1 VCKMLELIN
10 IKQDKLNTKDQ
21 ITIDLLKDGQEFLDE
36 FDINYEI
43 IMDTV
48 SIIYR
53 FLKIS
58 AKIPHNLYKFF
69 LAAYYIVS
77 RHPQAFPAHESK
89 KRFCQKF
96 GIQIGSLEY
105 SVEKLT
111 YKLNF
116 IKILDDKNY
125 PYFMDV
131 KSDIGFKLA
140 KNIAKQEV
148 DKAMMNFLLNH
159 QPINSQ
165 ILAEDLI
172 TKLVFEMEIFPEELF
187 RQFYEII
194 FELIENYLKDYYKD
208 YYEYIELQQKYF
220 I

>member
-1 VCKMLELIN
+1 MLELIN

-58 AKIPHNLYKFF
+58 DNIPHNLYKFF
-69 LAAYYIVS
+69 IAAYYIVS
-77 RHPQAFPAHESK
+77 RHPQAFPAHEPK
-89 KRFCQKF
+89 KKFCQKF
-96 GIQIGSLEY
+96 GIQLGSLDY

-116 IKILDDKNY
+116 KKILDDKNY
-125 PYFMDV
+125 PYFMDI
-131 KSDIGFKLA
+131 KTDIGFKLA
-140 KNIAKQEV
+140 KNIVKQEV

-165 ILAEDLI
+165 ILCE
-172 TKLVFEMEIFPEELF
+172 
-187 RQFYEII
+187 
-194 FELIENYLKDYYKD
+194 
-208 YYEYIELQQKYF
+208 
-220 I
+220 